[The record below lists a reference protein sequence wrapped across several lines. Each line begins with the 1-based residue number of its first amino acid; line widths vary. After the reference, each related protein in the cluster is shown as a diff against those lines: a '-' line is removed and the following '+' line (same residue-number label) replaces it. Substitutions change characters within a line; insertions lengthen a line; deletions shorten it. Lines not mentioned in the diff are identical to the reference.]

1 MARKS
6 AYEEVEHLEAV
17 LLATREELQEKT
29 EALSLEQLKTRNRE
43 RQLERG
49 QIKNKRRR
57 KAESDCDSIESLGA
71 VLLTTQEELQEKKEE
86 LCLEQLKKG
95 NRERQMERAQI
106 ESDKCRVYAEQK
118 IKVLENEAI
127 LATKE
132 LDKCFAQCRGRSRS
146 SSPRPPRNNEYC
158 GSSKKMSTALLQL
171 KPARNEWASCTVPFL
186 IYY

>member
-49 QIKNKRRR
+49 QIENKRRR
-57 KAESDCDSIESLGA
+57 KAESDCDSCESLGA

-86 LCLEQLKKG
+86 LCLEQLKKK
-95 NRERQMERAQI
+95 NRKRQNERAQTKNKNDRR
-106 ESDKCRVYAEQK
+106 EL
-118 IKVLENEAI
+118 VL
-127 LATKE
+127 
-132 LDKCFAQCRGRSRS
+132 F
-146 SSPRPPRNNEYC
+146 
-158 GSSKKMSTALLQL
+158 
-171 KPARNEWASCTVPFL
+171 
-186 IYY
+186 

>member
-86 LCLEQLKKG
+86 LCLEQLKKE
-95 NRERQMERAQI
+95 NRKRQNERAQTKNKN
-106 ESDKCRVYAEQK
+106 DR
-118 IKVLENEAI
+118 
-127 LATKE
+127 KE
-132 LDKCFAQCRGRSRS
+132 LVLF
-146 SSPRPPRNNEYC
+146 
-158 GSSKKMSTALLQL
+158 
-171 KPARNEWASCTVPFL
+171 
-186 IYY
+186 